1 MDGISHRAG
10 LPRLPVWAAV
20 FVVLVCLAIVASTGW
35 TEWASRDNELRNAEI
50 ELSNLV
56 QSLRQHADDTA
67 ELAESIL
74 TGMVGGLE
82 TDNGDP
88 ARIAQR
94 EHDMRYDFAQEW
106 LDAVKSAWTETTI
119 STLRVAS

>member
-20 FVVLVCLAIVASTGW
+20 FVVLVCLVIVASTGW

-88 ARIAQR
+88 AHRA
-94 EHDMRYDFAQEW
+94 
-106 LDAVKSAWTETTI
+106 
-119 STLRVAS
+119 ASSHPECPQARSWPHSRFVCL